1 MSYFTGSQIFDNRCK
16 RSLLTTFDKKAMK
29 SGSVPAPAGPSFPSQ
44 RPARTTN
51 QCASAQRALHAP
63 RILHVQSAV

>member
-29 SGSVPAPAGPSFPSQ
+29 SGSVPAFPAKDC
-44 RPARTTN
+44 TN
-51 QCASAQRALHAP
+51 DESMRQRALHAP